1 MPDVDPINN
10 YKMNNE
16 SLSYLIT
23 LLPIHNHS
31 SANHGENKRP
41 IELHQLHFSHNKA
54 HFWKWQNKCNLHFSS
69 EHLSSTDLIRGGG
82 YLCRVTVKKCSELS
96 LEDTCKG
103 LNTS

>member
-54 HFWKWQNKCNLHFSS
+54 HF
-69 EHLSSTDLIRGGG
+69 
-82 YLCRVTVKKCSELS
+82 
-96 LEDTCKG
+96 
-103 LNTS
+103 